1 MIAMVGHRISHSFP
15 PALLAAAALLSS
27 VAAVQAG
34 SPSLQR
40 LAPRGA
46 QRGTTATID
55 FHGARL
61 AGPQAV
67 LFYRPGATVQSFE
80 EVNDNH
86 VRCTMTIAP
95 DCPTGLL
102 PLRLVTVSGITE
114 LKLFSIGNCPEI
126 SEAEPNG
133 DAKQPQ
139 TITLPVTIN
148 GTITSEDIDYFAFT
162 AAKDQRLNFEIE
174 AMRLGDTVF
183 DPHLALFDE
192 RGAVLASA
200 DDTRLVA
207 QDAVISY
214 VFSADGT
221 YCVAVREASYL
232 GNDSSFYRL
241 HIGEFPR
248 PQGVFPSGG
257 APGANMELR
266 WLGDPALGTE
276 TITLPTAGKPV
287 GGPLTEFAL
296 HAHSGAGTS
305 PSAVPF
311 RLSTLQQ
318 TLEVEPNDEL
328 VSATPST
335 VPGAMTG
342 ILSKAGDVDRFKFSA
357 RKGQK
362 FAVRLFGRA
371 LRSPI
376 DSVMG
381 VHKLD
386 GANIVGNDDSGGPDS
401 AFTLSIPQDGEY
413 VLYVHDLLHRGGEL
427 YTYRVEVTPVAPS
440 LTLSTPAGQQHVA
453 VPQGNRN
460 AVLIRARRQNFG
472 GPLTVQLTD
481 LPAGLA
487 LHAVQMQPNVSALPI
502 VLEASEDAPLRG
514 MLADVVARHADPN
527 RKIEGRLRQSL
538 RLTEF
543 KDQTMCGQTV
553 TRLPVAV
560 TRAVPFSVQI
570 VEPQVP
576 LVQRGHMD
584 LVVQVTRTEGLV
596 QPRQRVKNIHVRML
610 WNPPGVGS
618 GTADI
623 PGDKTSATLRLNAN
637 GGAALGDWPMVVV
650 ATADVGG
657 TVQVSS
663 LPTML
668 TIAQPH
674 VDLTP
679 ERARVTQG
687 QQSELLLH
695 VNKRHDLPA
704 PATVEVRGLPRG
716 VSAPTVTLQND
727 AAVLHIPLT
736 ASADAALGRHGG
748 VHVLTT
754 IASDKGTVR
763 FVSTHGLLIVDAPLP
778 QKKDAPASAAPP
790 PPPNPQDGRKRRV
803 RIPRRPGMKPL
814 GGTR

>member
-1 MIAMVGHRISHSFP
+1 MLISF
-15 PALLAAAALLSS
+15 AT
-27 VAAVQAG
+27 VRAG

-40 LAPRGA
+40 LTPRGA
-46 QRGTTATID
+46 QRGTTVIID
-55 FHGARL
+55 FQGARL
-61 AGPQAV
+61 TAPQAV
-67 LFYRPGATVQSFE
+67 LFYRPGAAVQSFE
-80 EVNDNH
+80 VVNDNH

-102 PLRLVTVSGITE
+102 PLRLVTASGITE

-133 DAKQPQ
+133 DANHPQ
-139 TITLPVTIN
+139 AVTLPVTIN

-183 DPHLALFDE
+183 DPHLTLFDE
-192 RGAVLASA
+192 RGAVLTSA
-200 DDTRLVA
+200 DDTWLVA

-221 YCVAVREASYL
+221 YRLAVRDASYL

-248 PQGVFPSGG
+248 PQGVFPPGG
-257 APGANMELR
+257 APGANLEVR
-266 WLGDPALGTE
+266 WLGDPALNTE
-276 TITLPTAGKPV
+276 TIKLPAASALET
-287 GGPLTEFAL
+287 AL
-296 HAHSGAGTS
+296 HAHSSAGTS
-305 PSAVPF
+305 PSGVPF
-311 RLSTLQQ
+311 RLSALQQ

-328 VSATPST
+328 ASATACK
-335 VPGAMTG
+335 VPGAMAG
-342 ILSKAGDVDRFKFSA
+342 VLSKPGDIDHFKFNVK
-357 RKGQK
+357 KGQK
-362 FAVRLFGRA
+362 FAVRLFGRV

-376 DSVMG
+376 DSVIG
-381 VHKLD
+381 IHKLD
-386 GANIVGNDDSGGPDS
+386 GTHIVGNDDSGGPDS
-401 AFTLSIPQDGEY
+401 ALTLSVPEDGEY
-413 VLYVHDLLHRGGEL
+413 VLFVHDLLHRGGEL
-427 YTYRVEVTPVAPS
+427 YTYRAEITPVAPS

-453 VPQGNRN
+453 VPRGNRN
-460 AVLIRARRQNFG
+460 AVLIRARRQNFA
-472 GPLTVQLTD
+472 GPLTVQLSD

-487 LHAVQMQPNVSALPI
+487 LHTVQMQPNVSDLPI
-502 VLEASEDAPLRG
+502 VLEASGEAPLAG
-514 MLADVVARHADPN
+514 TLADVVARHADPDQ
-527 RKIEGRLRQSL
+527 KIEGHLRQSL
-538 RLTEF
+538 RLTDF

-560 TRAVPFSVQI
+560 TQAVPFNVQV

-576 LVQRGHMD
+576 LIQRGHMD
-584 LVVQVTRTEGLV
+584 LVVQVTRDERFL
-596 QPRQRVKNIHVRML
+596 QPIHVRML

-618 GTADI
+618 GTANI
-623 PGDKTSATLRLNAN
+623 PGDKASATLRLNASC
-637 GGAALGDWPMVVV
+637 GAALGDWPLVVV

-663 LPTML
+663 LPAVL
-668 TIAQPH
+668 TIAQAH
-674 VDLTP
+674 FDLAL
-679 ERARVTQG
+679 ERVRVTQG
-687 QQSELLLH
+687 QRSELLLR
-695 VNKRHDLPA
+695 VNKRRDLTA

-727 AAVLHIPLT
+727 ATVLLIPLT
-736 ASADAALGRHGG
+736 ASTDAALGRHGG

-778 QKKDAPASAAPP
+778 PKKDDPASAALPP
-790 PPPNPQDGRKRRV
+790 PANPQDGKKRRV
-803 RIPRRPGMKPL
+803 RMPRRPGMKPL

>member
-1 MIAMVGHRISHSFP
+1 MIAMVSHRISHSFL
-15 PALLAAAALLSS
+15 PALLAVAVLLFS
-27 VAAVQAG
+27 VAAVHAG

-40 LAPRGA
+40 LTPRGA
-46 QRGTTATID
+46 QRGTTVIVD

-61 AGPQAV
+61 AAPQAV
-67 LFYRPGATVQSFE
+67 LFYRPGADVQSFE

-102 PLRLVTVSGITE
+102 PLRLVTASGITE

-133 DAKQPQ
+133 DANQPQ
-139 TITLPVTIN
+139 TVTLPVTIN
-148 GTITSEDIDYFAFT
+148 GIITNEDIDYFAFT

-183 DPHLALFDE
+183 DPHLALLDE
-192 RGAVLASA
+192 RGTVLASA
-200 DDTRLVA
+200 DDTWLVA
-207 QDAVISY
+207 QDAIINY
-214 VFSADGT
+214 VFSADGA
-221 YCVAVREASYL
+221 YRLAVREASYL

-248 PQGVFPSGG
+248 PQGVFPPGG

-266 WLGDPALGTE
+266 WLGDAALGTE
-276 TITLPTAGKPV
+276 TITLP
-287 GGPLTEFAL
+287 GGPLYEFAL
-296 HAHSGAGTS
+296 HAHNGAGTS

-311 RLSTLQQ
+311 RLSELQQ

-328 VSATPST
+328 ASATPCT
-335 VPGAMTG
+335 VPGAMAG
-342 ILSKAGDVDRFKFSA
+342 VLSKAGDVDRFKFSA
-357 RKGQK
+357 EKGQK

-376 DSVMG
+376 DSVVG

-386 GANIVGNDDSGGPDS
+386 GAHIIGNDDSGGPDS
-401 AFTLSIPQDGEY
+401 ALTLTVPQDGEY
-413 VLYVHDLLHRGGEL
+413 VLYVHDLLRRGGEL
-427 YTYRVEVTPVAPS
+427 YTYRVEVTPVVPS

-472 GPLTVQLTD
+472 GPLKVQLTF

-487 LHAVQMQPNVSALPI
+487 LHAVQMHPNVSDLPI
-502 VLEASEDAPLRG
+502 VLEASGDAPLTST
-514 MLADVVARHADPN
+514 LADVVARHADPS
-527 RKIEGRLRQSL
+527 RTIEGHLRQSL
-538 RLTEF
+538 RMTEF
-543 KDQTMCGQTV
+543 KDQTMCGQVV

-560 TRAVPFSVQI
+560 TRAVPFSVQL

-584 LVVQVTRTEGLV
+584 LVVQVSRDEGFL
-596 QPRQRVKNIHVRML
+596 QPIHVRVL

-637 GGAALGDWPMVVV
+637 GGAALGDWPMVVL

-663 LPTML
+663 LRAML
-668 TIAQPH
+668 TIAQPP
-674 VDLTP
+674 VDLTL

-687 QQSELLLH
+687 QQSEFLLR
-695 VNKRHDLPA
+695 VNKRHDLPT
-704 PATVEVRGLPRG
+704 PATIEVRGLPHG
-716 VSAPTVTLQND
+716 VSAPTVTLQNE

-763 FVSTHGLLIVDAPLP
+763 FVSAYGLLIVDAPLP
-778 QKKDAPASAAPP
+778 PKKDAPAIAAPP
-790 PPPNPQDGRKRRV
+790 PGQTRSRAPNPQDGRKRRV
-803 RIPRRPGMKPL
+803 RMPRRPGMKPI
-814 GGTR
+814 GGTG